1 MTQAVVVSA
10 ARTAIGTARKG
21 TLADTEAEELTRVV
35 LEEVVRRSG
44 LAPELVDDVII
55 AESLYGGG
63 AVARHAAVQAGMLS
77 VSGQAINRHCAGSLT
92 SVGAGAATIMAGME
106 RVIVAG
112 GVQSSSTS
120 PKMGRRV
127 LGTEN
132 EFVENWAPPSHPETP
147 EAPTRDMTITV
158 GWNTARL
165 AGISREEMDAWAARS
180 HARAVAAID
189 AGRFVA
195 EIVPVQARRKDGSV
209 VTFEVDEHPRRDSTM
224 ERMASLKILHPEI
237 EGFSI
242 TAGNSAGINDAASA
256 VMLANADFARGE
268 GLTPMATVR
277 AWAATGVDPV
287 RTGLAPID
295 AIAKVLARG
304 GVKQSDIALWEINE
318 AFASVPV
325 AACKALGIDEDTV
338 NINGSGCS
346 LGHPIS
352 ATGARMLITMI
363 HDLQRRGGGLG
374 VATMCAGGGMG
385 GAVLIE
391 V

>member
-1 MTQAVVVSA
+1 MTQAVIVSA

-21 TLADTEAEELTRVV
+21 TLADTEAEELATVV
-35 LEEVVRRSG
+35 LREVVRRSG
-44 LAPELVDDVII
+44 LASELVDDVIL

-63 AVARHAAVQAGMLS
+63 VVARNAAVQAGMLS

-92 SVGAGAATIMAGME
+92 AVGAGAATIMAGME
-106 RVIVAG
+106 RVVVAG

-120 PKMGRRV
+120 PRMGRRV

-132 EFVENWAPPSHPETP
+132 EFLDNWAPPSHPETA

-158 GWNTARL
+158 GWNTGRL
-165 AGISREEMDAWAARS
+165 AGISREEMDAWAVRS
-180 HARAVAAID
+180 HARAIAAID

-209 VTFEVDEHPRRDSTM
+209 VTFQVDEHPRRDSTM
-224 ERMASLKILHPEI
+224 ERMASLKVLHPEI
-237 EGFSI
+237 EGFPI

-268 GLTPMATVR
+268 GLTRMATVR
-277 AWAATGVDPV
+277 AWAAAGVDPI

-318 AFASVPV
+318 AFAVVPV
-325 AACKALGIDEDTV
+325 AACKELGIDEETV

-352 ATGARMLITMI
+352 ATGTRMLITMI

-374 VATMCAGGGMG
+374 VATMCAGGGMA